1 MGRNQTRKGRQQLDL
16 FQSKPQIPE
25 WKGLPEKLK
34 RDLKRL
40 MGLMICD
47 ALVADA
53 SGHGGRGVGDEGEA
67 NESAS

>member
-25 WKGLPEKLK
+25 WDGLPEKLT

-40 MGLMICD
+40 MGLMIRE

-53 SGHGGRGVGDEGEA
+53 SGHGGREAGDE
-67 NESAS
+67 